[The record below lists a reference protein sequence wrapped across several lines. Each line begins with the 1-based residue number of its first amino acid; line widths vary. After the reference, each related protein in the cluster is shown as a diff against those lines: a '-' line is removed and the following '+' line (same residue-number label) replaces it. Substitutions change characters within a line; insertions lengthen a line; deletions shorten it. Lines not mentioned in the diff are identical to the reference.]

1 MPEPMPAGSGLPQPK
16 QPQSPPM
23 GVSPATGP
31 TPNKGYEAAAMQRLG
46 LVIKQL
52 TELLPLAGATSDIG
66 KTVVK
71 MIDMAVKH
79 VPAGSNTQA
88 SERNQI
94 DEMAR
99 KNVQSQQTNQMLQKS
114 AAGGQAGGQP
124 PGGGQSPMGGQMPG
138 MAA

>member
-1 MPEPMPAGSGLPQPK
+1 MPEPVPAGSGLPRPQ
-16 QPQSPPM
+16 QTQSPPM

-52 TELLPLAGATSDIG
+52 TDILPLAGATSDIG
-66 KTVVK
+66 KTVLDVLGK
-71 MIDMAVKH
+71 LAKH

-88 SERNQI
+88 SERNAI
-94 DEMAR
+94 DQMAM
-99 KNVQSQQTNQMLQKS
+99 KNAQAAQTNKTLQQPQ
-114 AAGGQAGGQP
+114 GQQGGQP
-124 PGGGQSPMGGQMPG
+124 PGGGQGMPLGMG